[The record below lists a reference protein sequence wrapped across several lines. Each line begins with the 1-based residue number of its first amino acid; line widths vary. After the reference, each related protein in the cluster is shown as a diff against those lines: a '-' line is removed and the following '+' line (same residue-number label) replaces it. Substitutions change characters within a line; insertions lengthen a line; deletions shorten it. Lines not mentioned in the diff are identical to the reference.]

1 MKCTETSN
9 RFLFKTDPFMSKRDH
24 DKEDFYV
31 ILAVNLL
38 WLSSWLIKM
47 KTKYYEWVLHTPS

>member
-1 MKCTETSN
+1 MKCTETFN

-38 WLSSWLIKM
+38 W
-47 KTKYYEWVLHTPS
+47 

>member
-24 DKEDFYV
+24 EQEDFYV
-31 ILAVNLL
+31 ILTVNLL
-38 WLSSWLIKM
+38 W
-47 KTKYYEWVLHTPS
+47 